1 MATIDSNIALG
12 YRAPQFESPLTQA
25 TQVAQLGTAQ
35 QQNMLGRMQ
44 MAEMGRAA
52 QQKNQ
57 MREILS
63 GANAEAGMPQINALL
78 EKAYIQSGDIPG
90 LMAHRKTVAEAEAA
104 QNKVETEKLRRKE
117 LQGKI
122 DALPYELSEKQSK
135 AVQERLNQT
144 KRIYENLDPNDPNVA
159 SKYLAIHNS
168 VHDDPLIGPLLNKM
182 GVKKEDSIADINR
195 AAATPQ
201 GMQDLINRS
210 ILGTQKFMEF
220 TAPKTDV
227 GKLMFERDKL
237 PADDP
242 RRKTYDA
249 AILKATTQSPGT
261 NVNVS
266 LNTEKKYG
274 EKFAGNIA
282 DADIKLKDAADAAPT
297 LAENSNRISQILK
310 SGKVFT
316 GTGAEFKLQLAK
328 ALKLAG
334 GTDNEAIANT
344 ETLISSLASQTL
356 ANIKSSNLGS
366 GQGFTNTDREFLEKA
381 TAGTIAFDSKT
392 LQRLADL
399 SHKSAVASANKWN
412 KRVKEIPSNAI
423 EGTGLSTEPINVPPR
438 EGGATRKPTAVQ
450 LEADAIL
457 SGSKK

>member
-1 MATIDSNIALG
+1 MPVDTSILMG
-12 YRAPQFESPLTQA
+12 YRSPQIESLDAQNARAAQA
-25 TQVAQLGTAQ
+25 MNVQ
-35 QQNMLGRMQ
+35 QQNMLGQMQ
-44 MAEMGRAA
+44 LADKARE
-52 QQKNQ
+52 QQMN
-57 MREILS
+57 
-63 GANAEAGMPQINALL
+63 NALNAAYKNAYTAEGGLDTNVLRQKLAEGGFGSKLPEL
-78 EKAYIQSGDIPG
+78 EKRI
-90 LMAHRKTVAEAEAA
+90 AELDEA
-104 QNKVETEKLRRKE
+104 KLKRDE
-117 LQGKI
+117 LKGKI
-122 DALPYELSEKQSK
+122 AALPFDLSKKQSE
-135 AVQERLNQT
+135 AVQERLKQT
-144 KRIYENLDPNDPNVA
+144 KSIYETLDPNDPNVGT
-159 SKYLAIHNS
+159 KYLAIHNS
-168 VHDDPLIGPLLNKM
+168 VHEDPLLGPLLTKM

-210 ILGTQKFMEF
+210 IMGTQKFMEF

-237 PADDP
+237 PAADP

-266 LNTEKKYG
+266 LSTEKKYG

-282 DADIKLKDAADAAPT
+282 DSDIKLKDAADAAPT

-423 EGTGLSTEPINVPPR
+423 EGTGLSTEPINVPGR
-438 EGGATRKPTAVQ
+438 EGAPRKPSAVQ

-457 SGSKK
+457 NAKPSGGK

>member
-1 MATIDSNIALG
+1 MAIDSNIALG

-25 TQVAQLGTAQ
+25 TQAAQLGTAQ

-57 MREILS
+57 MREIL
-63 GANAEAGMPQINALL
+63 ANADPSSPEINNLL
-78 EKAYIQSGDIPG
+78 RKAYVQSGDIAG
-90 LMAHRKTVAEAEAA
+90 LMAHDKTVAEAQAARAKISESEAKTA
-104 QNKVETEKLRRKE
+104 QAKAGTAKTEFELNKQKIDHAWDSVSKSRNPDAFAASIKDALDKKLISQAEADRGLANLAEAVALDTAQGSNQNFTKLRT
-117 LQGKI
+117 
-122 DALPYELSEKQSK
+122 DALVSLLPAKDRYE
-135 AVQERLNQT
+135 T
-144 KRIYENLDPNDPNVA
+144 
-159 SKYLAIHNS
+159 
-168 VHDDPLIGPLLNKM
+168 
-182 GVKKEDSIADINR
+182 
-195 AAATPQ
+195 
-201 GMQDLINRS
+201 
-210 ILGTQKFMEF
+210 TQ
-220 TAPKTDV
+220 PKTDI
-227 GKLMFERDKL
+227 GKLINERDRLAPGDPTRKL
-237 PADDP
+237 YDD
-242 RRKTYDA
+242 
-249 AILKATTQSPGT
+249 AIKKATTHSPGT
-261 NVNVS
+261 NVNVALS
-266 LNTEKKYG
+266 TEKKYG

-282 DADIKLKDAADAAPT
+282 DLDIKLKDAADAAPT